1 VEEINMEKKKIITLI
16 ASVGLVMIGAVGGVL
31 ISNLEGEEKVDKEI
45 VIEESIEKEEVN
57 KKENNDDVVEDE
69 NIEEN
74 KDTSI
79 EIDKEISADENKL
92 SEESKESLKVE
103 YLNKLNEC
111 NEKVQKIRNDSSVDE
126 NNMVT
131 PVMMGYAGKEF
142 EVWDIELNIIWKEL
156 ENYMGVNEFE
166 VLRQEQIGW
175 LNDNTNWEEDLF
187 EKEGVQTYQ
196 RLQVMSYK
204 TERTKDR
211 CFELVNKYM

>member
-1 VEEINMEKKKIITLI
+1 MEKKKIITLI

-92 SEESKESLKVE
+92 SEESNESLKVE

-175 LNDNTNWEEDLF
+175 LNDNTKWEEDLF

-196 RLQVMSYK
+196 RLQVISYK

>member
-1 VEEINMEKKKIITLI
+1 MEKKKIITLI
-16 ASVGLVMIGAVGGVL
+16 ASVGLVMIGAVGGVF
-31 ISNLEGEEKVDKEI
+31 ISNLDGEEKVDKKI

-57 KKENNDDVVEDE
+57 KKENNEINDDVVEDE
-69 NIEEN
+69 DIEEN
-74 KDTSI
+74 KDISI

-175 LNDNTNWEEDLF
+175 LNDNTKWEEDLF

-196 RLQVMSYK
+196 RLQVISYK

>member
-1 VEEINMEKKKIITLI
+1 MEKKKIITLI

>member
-1 VEEINMEKKKIITLI
+1 MEKKKIITLI
-16 ASVGLVMIGAVGGVL
+16 ASVGLVMIGAVGGVF
-31 ISNLEGEEKVDKEI
+31 ISNLDGEEKVDKKI

-175 LNDNTNWEEDLF
+175 LNDNTKWEEDLF

-196 RLQVMSYK
+196 RLQVISYK